1 MKIGKTVLSAYS
13 LILLLI
19 VIGYSLINYQ
29 VLAGNGGWG
38 IVGMF
43 GLAGIGVALIVVD
56 RVLVA
61 IAKKPLWVNGLGIVI
76 AIAVSILIIM
86 DL

>member
-19 VIGYSLINYQ
+19 VIGYSLINYE

-43 GLAGIGVALIVVD
+43 GLAGMGVALIVVD
-56 RVLVA
+56 RILVA
-61 IAKKPLWVNGLGIVI
+61 IVKKPLWVNSLGVVI
-76 AIAVSILIIM
+76 AIAVSILIVI

>member
-56 RVLVA
+56 RYPSEEPHL
-61 IAKKPLWVNGLGIVI
+61 PH
-76 AIAVSILIIM
+76 VSEVQ
-86 DL
+86 

>member
-43 GLAGIGVALIVVD
+43 GLAG
-56 RVLVA
+56 
-61 IAKKPLWVNGLGIVI
+61 
-76 AIAVSILIIM
+76 M
-86 DL
+86 CC

>member
-43 GLAGIGVALIVVD
+43 GLAGMGVALIVVD